1 MTTTVT
7 VTVTP
12 SFFEE
17 EGKKEEANL
26 DGDRDRHSSFK
37 EEGKREDANCDRNR
51 DHGHGSGHGL
61 RCLLKE
67 AGKKNRYHDYHL
79 ANIATKSQRHPLKPS
94 SCVGPREP
102 RGSLYY
108 NRGYCCSREPE
119 V

>member
-1 MTTTVT
+1 MTTTAT
-7 VTVTP
+7 VTT

-51 DHGHGSGHGL
+51 DHGHDSGHGL
-61 RCLLKE
+61 CCFLKE
-67 AGKKNRYHDYHL
+67 AGKKNPYHEYHL
-79 ANIATKSQRHPLKPS
+79 ANIATTSQRHPLKPS
-94 SCVGPREP
+94 SGVGPKET

-108 NRGYCCSREPE
+108 SREYC
-119 V
+119 